1 MNEPED
7 PRYEKKRAVLLFLI
21 SPLFA
26 LAGLSLLFVLLLLT
40 NKDMANAYPSP
51 ERHEWVKRIPVPSTA
66 GSPGPAELSG
76 LQEEKD
82 FNGDGVADRLSIEF
96 FQMEPLF
103 SPVTSGMVLV
113 HSGANGALLLAH
125 AVPSP
130 LDFPKW
136 CGDIDGNGTVDVL
149 VPRDKGTGAPVVLAF
164 ETP

>member
-1 MNEPED
+1 M
-7 PRYEKKRAVLLFLI
+7 LLFLL

-51 ERHEWVKRIPVPSTA
+51 ERHERVKRLPAASISVSVAATGPEEL
-66 GSPGPAELSG
+66 PGL
-76 LQEEKD
+76 EEERD
-82 FNGDGVADRLSIEF
+82 FDGDGVADRLSIEF

-103 SPVTSGMVLV
+103 TPVTSGMVLI
-113 HSGANGALLLAH
+113 HSGATGALLLAH

-136 CGDIDGNGTVDVL
+136 CGDVDGNGTEDVFL
-149 VPRDKGTGAPVVLAF
+149 PRDKGTGAPVVLAF